1 MRHSGMTTSGT
12 VRARHGCWRRWCMS
26 EDHIRLALLLSCSCG
41 DCVATYSAPAAFSQR
56 AQGLQLTTSSQSL
69 MLWSAGIAACEDS
82 EVLFF
87 KAVSRAEC
95 AEWILFFLCSG
106 AQWGRLRCP
115 ALIRAVSGSPVGI
128 TMMWIKSWVLQWGTG
143 DDTINGQLKHRQ
155 FHSKLQ
161 WKATFGKLLSYGIF
175 FLQFTRPLEN
185 WRSYHSGLL

>member
-1 MRHSGMTTSGT
+1 MRHSGMTTSVT

-41 DCVATYSAPAAFSQR
+41 DCVATYSAPAAFSR
-56 AQGLQLTTSSQSL
+56 GAQGLQLTTSSQSL
-69 MLWSAGIAACEDS
+69 MLWSAGIVCMRRPWSSIFQSSQQGGVCRMDP
-82 EVLFF
+82 
-87 KAVSRAEC
+87 
-95 AEWILFFLCSG
+95 FFLCSG

-115 ALIRAVSGSPVGI
+115 ALIRAVSCSPVGI
-128 TMMWIKSWVLQWGTG
+128 TMMWIKCWVLQWGTG